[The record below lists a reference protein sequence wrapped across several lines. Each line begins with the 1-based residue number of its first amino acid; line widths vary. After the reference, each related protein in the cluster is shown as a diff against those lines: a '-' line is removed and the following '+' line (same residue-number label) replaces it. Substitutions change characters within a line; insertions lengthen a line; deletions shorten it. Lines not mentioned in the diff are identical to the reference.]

1 MGAWGAG
8 TFENDDARDWL
19 EQLATLT
26 VEDIAT
32 LLVRA
37 DSSDY
42 LEAAESGVIVA
53 GAEAVAAWRGAPSEL
68 VPPAISEWAA
78 KNTAPPSPDLTALAV
93 RAVLRVRTDSE
104 LKDLW
109 LEADGL
115 NEWSAA
121 LRNLEQRLSG

>member
-19 EQLATLT
+19 EQLGTLT

-37 DSSDY
+37 ESSDY
-42 LEAAESGVIVA
+42 LEAPESGVIVA

-68 VPPAISEWAA
+68 APPAIIQWAA
-78 KNTAPPSPDLTALAV
+78 KNTAPPPPDLIALAG
-93 RAVLRVRTDSE
+93 RAVQRVRMNSE

-121 LRNLEQRLSG
+121 LRDLEQRLL